1 MGVFLRQAEKYGERA
16 LIHYRDGS
24 AWKVA
29 SWNDARGDVLAVAS
43 GLVDAGVRPGDAV
56 ILIGENSYEWIFCD
70 FGIQAAGAIT
80 VPIYANSTP
89 EIAHK
94 IIDNSGATYAIASSP
109 EMASK
114 LNVGGTLKAVALMGQ
129 QVAAWTRRGPA
140 QIPEVAARLS
150 GVRPDDLCTIVYTS
164 GTTGD
169 PKGVELMHRNLVDIS
184 NSAVQVHPIGDTDQ
198 SLSWLPYAHVF
209 GRINEIFVGI
219 VYGGQTWISSGPDHL
234 VQELQ
239 EVKPTIMCSAP
250 RVYEKMYA
258 AVMARAR
265 EQSAT
270 RKAIFEWAVGVGRR
284 FSQAS
289 NPGPLL
295 RAQRALADRLVLASL
310 RTRLTGGRLRFF
322 ISGGAAL
329 AREIEEFFWAIGVPI
344 LNGWGMTETSSGA
357 VSNTLHVHR
366 FLTVGK
372 PLPGVEIKIA
382 DDGEV
387 LAKGP
392 GNMRGYHK
400 NPSATAEVLKDG
412 WVYSGDIGELDGD
425 GFLKITDRKKSLFKT
440 SGGKY
445 IAPLPIEH
453 GIMANPLVE
462 RVIVVGESRP
472 YVTALVVPDW
482 PGARKQGLDEAG
494 VKASIQKTVDE
505 VNSTLGQWETVK
517 YFTLLEHD
525 FSEAAGEL
533 SLKMD
538 LKRKPV
544 IEHYHDQIE
553 AMYTGKSKPS

>member
-1 MGVFLRQAEKYGERA
+1 MFFRQAARYGDRA
-16 LIHYRDGS
+16 LFHHRDG
-24 AWKVA
+24 A
-29 SWNDARGDVLAVAS
+29 SWRVATWNDTRRDVTAVAS
-43 GLVDAGVRPGDAV
+43 GLIEAGVKAGDCV
-56 ILIGENSYEWIFCD
+56 VLIGENSYEWVFCD
-70 FGIQAAGAIT
+70 LGIQAAGAIT
-80 VPIYANSTP
+80 VPIYSNSTP
-89 EIAHK
+89 ETAQK
-94 IIDNSGATYAIASSP
+94 IIDNSGAVFAIASTP
-109 EMASK
+109 ELAEK
-114 LNVGGTLKAVALMGQ
+114 LGSLKSVALMDD
-129 QVAAWTRRGPA
+129 QVARWVGAEPA
-140 QIPEVAARLS
+140 HVAEVGARMTAID
-150 GVRPDDLCTIVYTS
+150 PDQLCTIVYTS

-169 PKGVELMHRNLVDIS
+169 PKGVELRHRNLVDIS
-184 NSAVQVHPIGDTDQ
+184 NAAVQVHPITDTDQ

-219 VYGGQTWISSGPDHL
+219 VFGGQTWISSGPDHL

-265 EQSAT
+265 ETSPLRQ
-270 RKAIFEWAVGVGRR
+270 RIFGWAVRVGTK
-284 FSQAS
+284 FSRS
-289 NPGPLL
+289 PNPGPVL
-295 RAQRALADRLVLASL
+295 RAQRRLADRLVLASI

-329 AREIEEFFWAIGVPI
+329 AREVEEFFWAIGVPI

-372 PLPGVEIKIA
+372 PLPGVEVKIA

-387 LAKGP
+387 LVKGP
-392 GNMRGYHK
+392 GNMRGYHE
-400 NPSATAEVLKDG
+400 NPAATAEVLKDG
-412 WVYSGDIGELDGD
+412 WIYTGDIGELDAD

-453 GIMANPLVE
+453 GIIANPLVE
-462 RVIVVGESRP
+462 RVVVIGEGRP

-482 PGARKQGLDEAG
+482 PGARKQGLDRDA
-494 VKASIQKTVDE
+494 VNASIQKTVDA

-517 YFTLLEHD
+517 YFTLLDHD

-538 LKRKPV
+538 VKRKPV
-544 IEHYHDQIE
+544 MEHYRDQIE
-553 AMYTGKSKPS
+553 AMYTGRQKPT

>member
-1 MGVFLRQAEKYGERA
+1 V
-16 LIHYRDGS
+16 I
-24 AWKVA
+24 
-29 SWNDARGDVLAVAS
+29 SWNQARQDVLAIAS
-43 GLVDAGVRPGDAV
+43 GLVEAGVRAGDRV
-56 ILIGENSYEWIFCD
+56 VLIGENSYRWISCD
-70 FGIQAAGAIT
+70 FGIQAAGAVC

-89 EIAHK
+89 EIASK
-94 IIDNSGATYAIASSP
+94 IIGNSGATFAIASSP
-109 EMASK
+109 ELAAK
-114 LNVGGTLKAVALMGQ
+114 VEVGGALKAVALMGE
-129 QVAAWTRRGPA
+129 QVAEWVRRGPA
-140 QIPEVAARLS
+140 RVAEVGSRLS
-150 GVRPDDLCTIVYTS
+150 AIEPDDLCTIVYTS

-169 PKGVELMHRNLVDIS
+169 PKGVELAHRNFVDIS
-184 NSAVQVHPIGDTDQ
+184 NAAIKVHPLSDADQ
-198 SLSWLPYAHVF
+198 SLSWLPYSHVF

-219 VYGGQTWISSGPDHL
+219 VFGGQTWISNGPDHL
-234 VQELQ
+234 VQELR
-239 EVKPTIMCSAP
+239 EVRPTIMCSAP

-258 AVMARAR
+258 AVMAQAR
-265 EQSAT
+265 EAGAAK
-270 RKAIFEWAVGVGRR
+270 KAIFDWALRTGARY
-284 FSQAS
+284 SQTPK
-289 NPGPLL
+289 PGPVLSA
-295 RAQRALADRLVLASL
+295 RNRIAERLVLGSL

-387 LAKGP
+387 LVKGP
-392 GNMRGYHK
+392 GNMRGYHD
-400 NPSATAEVLKDG
+400 NPPATAEVLKDG
-412 WVYSGDIGELDGD
+412 WIYSGDIGELDAG

-462 RVIVVGESRP
+462 RVVVIGEGRP

-482 PGARKQGLDEAG
+482 EGARKQGLEEAA
-494 VKASIQKTVDE
+494 VRASIQTTVDE
-505 VNSTLGQWETVK
+505 VNSTLGHWETVK

-538 LKRKPV
+538 VKRKPV
-544 IEHYHDQIE
+544 MEHYREQIE
-553 AMYTGKSKPS
+553 AMYTGKSRPS

>member
-1 MGVFLRQAEKYGERA
+1 MLFRQAAKYGDRA
-16 LIHYRDGS
+16 LIHHRDGG
-24 AWKVA
+24 AWRVA
-29 SWNDARGDVLAVAS
+29 SWNDARHDVLAVAS
-43 GLVDAGVRPGDAV
+43 GLVESGVKPGDCV
-56 ILIGENSYEWIFCD
+56 VLIGENSYEWIYCD

-80 VPIYANSTP
+80 VPIYAGSTP
-89 EIAHK
+89 EIAAK
-94 IIDNSGATYAIASSP
+94 IIDNSGATFAIASTP
-109 EMASK
+109 DMAAK
-114 LNVGGTLKAVALMGQ
+114 LKLGPTLKSVALMGA
-129 QVAAWTRRGPA
+129 QVAEWVRAEPA
-140 QIPEVAARLS
+140 RLAEVAARMSALQ
-150 GVRPDDLCTIVYTS
+150 PDDLCTIVYTS

-169 PKGVELMHRNLVDIS
+169 PKGVELRHRNLIDIS
-184 NSAVQVHPIGDTDQ
+184 NAAVQAFPITDTDQ

-219 VYGGQTWISSGPDHL
+219 VFGGQTWISSGADHI
-234 VQELQ
+234 VQDLQ
-239 EVKPTIMCSAP
+239 EVRPTIMCSAP

-265 EQSAT
+265 EASPA
-270 RKAIFEWAVGVGRR
+270 RRRIFDWAVQIGTR
-284 FSQAS
+284 FSQSA
-289 NPGPLL
+289 NPGPWL
-295 RAQRALADRLVLASL
+295 RARQRIADRLVLASL

-372 PLPGVEIKIA
+372 PLPGVEVRIA

-387 LAKGP
+387 LVKGP

-400 NPSATAEVLKDG
+400 NPEATAEVLKDG
-412 WVYSGDIGELDGD
+412 WIYSGDIGELDAD

-440 SGGKY
+440 AGGKY

-453 GIMANPLVE
+453 GIIANPLVE
-462 RVIVVGESRP
+462 RVVVIGEGKP

-482 PGARKQGLDEAG
+482 EGARKQGLDREE
-494 VKASIQKTVDE
+494 VQASIQKTVDA

-517 YFTLLEHD
+517 YFTLLDHD
-525 FSEAAGEL
+525 FTEASGEL

-538 LKRKPV
+538 VKRKPV
-544 IEHYHDQIE
+544 MEHYRDQIE
-553 AMYTGKSKPS
+553 AMYTGKQKPS